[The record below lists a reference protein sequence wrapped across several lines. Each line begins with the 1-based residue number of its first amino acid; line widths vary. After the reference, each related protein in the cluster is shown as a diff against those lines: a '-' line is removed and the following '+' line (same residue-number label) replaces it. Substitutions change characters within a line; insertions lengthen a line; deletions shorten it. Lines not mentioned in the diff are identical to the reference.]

1 MKEKLLQYLTTL
13 DVNPRHD
20 QILLAVS
27 SGQDSMVM
35 LHLFSDCEL
44 SFGVAHV
51 NFQLRGKESDE
62 DEQFVKTWCKQHK
75 IPFFSKCFETNN
87 YATEKKVSIQMAA
100 RELRYTWFD
109 ELIQKE
115 GFRYVAT
122 AHHVNDSIETVFI
135 NLTRGTGL
143 EGLVGIPSK
152 NGNRIRPLLFASKI
166 EIETYAA
173 ESGVIWREDSSN
185 QTDDYQRNFIR
196 HTIVPALKEIN
207 PSLEETF
214 KETVAKIQSEL
225 QLIEHEVEQW
235 RERYWREED
244 ARVFINKIG
253 VSKKT
258 LAGLWYGVK
267 PFGFSF
273 TQCEEV
279 LRALAGQSGKYFL
292 SSSHKLVVDRDFIV
306 LAKIAEPLEE
316 VFIDSHQN
324 QAILG
329 NYKIDIKREE
339 RANPDASNRV
349 AILDADR
356 VSFPI
361 IWRKWRP
368 GDYFY
373 PLGMEHRKKISDF
386 LIDQKISVTEKD
398 SITVL
403 ESAGDILW
411 VVGQRIDNRYK
422 LMPTTRQALSIT
434 ITS

>member
-13 DVNPRHD
+13 DVNPQHD
-20 QILLAVS
+20 RVLLAVS
-27 SGQDSMVM
+27 GGQDSMVM
-35 LHLFSDCEL
+35 LHLFFESRL

-62 DEQFVKTWCKQHK
+62 DEQFVKTWCVQHK
-75 IPFFSKCFETNN
+75 IPFFSDRFETNN
-87 YATEKKVSIQMAA
+87 YATSKKVSIQMAA

-122 AHHVNDSIETVFI
+122 AHHLNDSIETVFI

-143 EGLVGIPSK
+143 EGLVGIPAK
-152 NGNRIRPLLFASKI
+152 KGNRIRPLLFASKM

-196 HTIVPALKEIN
+196 HTIVPALKKIN

-225 QLIEHEVEQW
+225 NLIEREVEQW
-235 RERYWREED
+235 KETYWREED
-244 ARVFINKIG
+244 SMVRINKAG
-253 VSKKT
+253 VTKQT
-258 LAGLWYGVK
+258 LASVWYGIK

-273 TQCEEV
+273 TQCDEV

-292 SSSHKLVVDRDFIV
+292 SASHKLVVDRDFIV
-306 LAKIAEPLEE
+306 LSKIEEPLGE

-329 NYKIDIKREE
+329 NYKIDIKRVEQ
-339 RANPDASNRV
+339 AKPDASNRV

-368 GDYFY
+368 GDYFF

-386 LIDQKISVTEKD
+386 LIDQKISITEKD

-403 ESAGDILW
+403 ESAGEILW

-422 LMPTTRQALSIT
+422 LTPTTRQALSLT

>member
-1 MKEKLLQYLTTL
+1 MEGK
-13 DVNPRHD
+13 V
-20 QILLAVS
+20 LA
-27 SGQDSMVM
+27 G
-35 LHLFSDCEL
+35 
-44 SFGVAHV
+44 
-51 NFQLRGKESDE
+51 RR
-62 DEQFVKTWCKQHK
+62 
-75 IPFFSKCFETNN
+75 FE
-87 YATEKKVSIQMAA
+87 
-100 RELRYTWFD
+100 
-109 ELIQKE
+109 
-115 GFRYVAT
+115 G
-122 AHHVNDSIETVFI
+122 
-135 NLTRGTGL
+135 
-143 EGLVGIPSK
+143 
-152 NGNRIRPLLFASKI
+152 
-166 EIETYAA
+166 
-173 ESGVIWREDSSN
+173 
-185 QTDDYQRNFIR
+185 
-196 HTIVPALKEIN
+196 
-207 PSLEETF
+207 
-214 KETVAKIQSEL
+214 
-225 QLIEHEVEQW
+225 
-235 RERYWREED
+235 
-244 ARVFINKIG
+244 FINKIG

-422 LMPTTRQALSIT
+422 LMPTTQQALSIT